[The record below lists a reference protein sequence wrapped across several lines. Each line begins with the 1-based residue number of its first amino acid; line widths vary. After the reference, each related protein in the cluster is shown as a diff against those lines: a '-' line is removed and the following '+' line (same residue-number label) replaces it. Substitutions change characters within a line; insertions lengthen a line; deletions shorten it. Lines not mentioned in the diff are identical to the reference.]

1 MPRLRHALPLLG
13 LSLLAAALAVVRA
26 NDAPEMVD
34 TTPADEKLLQERG
47 VKTDG
52 PGLLAFLRE
61 RSLDEDERAQMAQL
75 VKQLGDTDFEKRE
88 AASKKFVARGTLSLP
103 FLRPAVKDNDPEIA
117 RRAQVCIDEISGG
130 PGPAL
135 PCAAVRL
142 VAKKKPD
149 GAVEMLLR
157 YVPFADDESVEEEV
171 LNALRALALR
181 DGKAVD
187 AVVAALKDKQPA
199 RRAAAAFAV
208 AAAKDKDQRDAAAA
222 LLRDESAAVRFRAAQ
237 GLIAARDARAV
248 PAFIDF
254 LGRAPDDFTWR
265 AEDLLIRLAGEKAP
279 TAPLTTEEE
288 RKKAHGEWA
297 AWWKENEK
305 QVDLAKVDE
314 APPFLN
320 LTLVC
325 EMHGKK
331 IWEVDQSGKVRWTMD
346 KLNCPRDAQ
355 ILPGGRILITEVDD
369 HKIREREI
377 ATGKVLWEHDI
388 QDPSFVRRLPNG
400 NTFIAD
406 HQHCYEVTPAGK
418 KVFEYRPSDQ
428 NYLIHSI
435 DRKPNGNVVC
445 MMMDGRVREVGRDG
459 KTVREFNVQNHG
471 SNWCG
476 VQALPGNRYL
486 CVEFNGGG
494 VFEFDADGKV
504 QWQTKIEGASYALRL
519 PNGRTMVCSFGRQR
533 VVQIDRDGKEVWE
546 KKVGTQP
553 WRARVR

>member
-1 MPRLRHALPLLG
+1 MPRLRHALPFLG
-13 LSLLAAALAVVRA
+13 LSLLVAALSAVRA
-26 NDAPEMVD
+26 DDAEMTD
-34 TTPADEKLLQERG
+34 TTASDEKLLQDRG

-75 VKQLGDTDFEKRE
+75 VKVLGDTDFEKRE
-88 AASKKFVARGTLSLP
+88 AASQKFIARGSLSLP
-103 FLRPAVKDNDPEIA
+103 FLRDALKDNDPEIA
-117 RRAQVCIDEISGG
+117 RRAQACIDEISGG

-142 VAKKKPD
+142 LVKRKPD

-157 YVPFADDESVEEEV
+157 YVPFADDEAVEEEV

-187 AVVAALKDKQPA
+187 AAVAALKDKQAP
-199 RRAAAAFAV
+199 RRAAAVYAV
-208 AAAKDKDQRDAAAA
+208 AAARDKGQRDAAAA
-222 LLRDESAAVRFRAAQ
+222 LLRDEAAGVRFRAAQ
-237 GLIAARDARAV
+237 GLLAARDPRAV
-248 PAFIDF
+248 PALIDF
-254 LGRAPDDFTWR
+254 LRDGDDFTWR
-265 AEDLLIRLAGEKAP
+265 AEDLLVRLAGEKAP
-279 TAPLTTEEE
+279 TTPLTSKEE

-297 AWWKENEK
+297 AWWKDNEAK
-305 QVDLAKVDE
+305 VDLAKVDE

-325 EMHGKK
+325 EMHGNKL
-331 IWEVDQSGKVRWTMD
+331 WEVDQAGKVRWTMD

-355 ILPGGRILITEVDD
+355 ILPGGRILITEVNDN
-369 HKIREREI
+369 KIREREI
-377 ATGKVLWEHDI
+377 ATGKVLWEHDVT
-388 QDPSFVRRLPNG
+388 DPSFVRRLPNG
-400 NTFIAD
+400 NTFIAT
-406 HQHCYEVTPAGK
+406 HQLCYEVNPSGK
-418 KVFEYRPSDQ
+418 KVFEYKPSDA

-445 MMMDGRVREVGRDG
+445 MMMDGRLREVGRDG
-459 KTVREFNVQNHG
+459 KTVREFNVQNNG
-471 SNWCG
+471 GNWCG

-519 PNGRTMVCSFGRQR
+519 PNGRTMICCFGGQR
-533 VVQIDRDGKEVWE
+533 VVQVDRDGKEVWQT
-546 KKVGTQP
+546 KVGTQP